1 MAMPQRYGIEKKINS
16 IEGLRAYE
24 NGGKGSG
31 NFGHAGRPGKVG
43 GSSSGSIVGGNTGP
57 SSEHEELK
65 LALTSPKSNYGGDVI
80 EQTKEIIGG
89 KFLSG
94 EDGLGEAVQMAY
106 EDEARKKAG
115 LPSKED
121 EQDGA
126 GISYSDLQLLQ
137 GQGESIIASKT
148 LTEIAD
154 DIGIDNL
161 ITALEVAQDMGARKY
176 AQRMAEKADNPTEWG
191 NHEALAKFAKDME
204 LRETYGKLSEKGLK
218 DAWRAAEAEL
228 NDRITDWE
236 DNIH

>member
-1 MAMPQRYGIEKKINS
+1 MALPTKHTMLNEM
-16 IEGLRAYE
+16 EGLDTFY

-43 GSSSGSIVGGNTGP
+43 GSSSGSIAGENTSS
-57 SSEHEELK
+57 SSEHKELK

-94 EDGLGEAVQMAY
+94 EEGLGEAVQMAY

-115 LPSKED
+115 LPSKEE
-121 EQDGA
+121 EQDGV

-148 LTEIAD
+148 LAEIAD
-154 DIGIDNL
+154 DIGEENV
-161 ITALEVAQDMGARKY
+161 ITALEIAQDMGAMKY
-176 AQRMAEKADNPTEWG
+176 AQKMAENPKEWG
-191 NHEALAKFAKDME
+191 DEKGIKKFIEDME
-204 LRETYGKLSEKGLK
+204 LRDSYGAMDKAESGQLK
-218 DAWRAAEAEL
+218 DAWRRVEAEI
-228 NDRITDWE
+228 NDRLADASY
-236 DNIH
+236 